1 MKERVNG
8 CHHVWR
14 DTRLCS
20 GRRYTDKPAQARHGW
35 FARFMEALSES
46 RRRQALREIQKH
58 AHLLPYTLVEPGN
71 RLVKT
76 GNGDMPFGV

>member
-1 MKERVNG
+1 MDAITYG
-8 CHHVWR
+8 A
-14 DTRLCS
+14 TRGS
-20 GRRYTDKPAQARHGW
+20 ARAAGNTDKPAQARHGW

-58 AHLLPYTLVEPGN
+58 AHLLPYTLVERGN

-76 GNGDMPFGV
+76 GNRDMPFGV